1 MEWITVNQSTCIY
14 HADGPRWYCYC
25 LMVVPMTVMV
35 VIDECCFNLST
46 CPALTL
52 DSEAILPTILET
64 IATVSDY

>member
-1 MEWITVNQSTCIY
+1 
-14 HADGPRWYCYC
+14 
-25 LMVVPMTVMV
+25 MVVPMTVMV